1 MLQGEKKMTPIL
13 CKKKKKNAKI
23 YSTSLEKHEL
33 VAVRYVLVSKVT
45 MLSERMLYFR
55 FILLANNLTELSL
68 ATL

>member
-1 MLQGEKKMTPIL
+1 MTLIL
-13 CKKKKKNAKI
+13 CKKKKKKKNAKI
-23 YSTSLEKHEL
+23 YSSNPGKNEL
-33 VAVRYVLVSKVT
+33 VTVRYVLVSKVT